1 MVRAYVSTIV
11 SMTGLSEVDGS
22 ILEGVS
28 ATTLWT
34 LHYRPSEAKRSD
46 GVIRNPWAV
55 TPCSTRS
62 PMTTRRTADQLLEA
76 GQ

>member
-28 ATTLWT
+28 ATSLWT
-34 LHYRPSEAKRSD
+34 LHYRASEAKRST
-46 GVIRNPWAV
+46 G
-55 TPCSTRS
+55 
-62 PMTTRRTADQLLEA
+62 
-76 GQ
+76 